1 MTHSTHLSHRF
12 APPLLGALLLFSGS
26 ACAPDVSLGNYTGT
40 EGDSEDGGATGD
52 PSSTDTDTDT
62 DCGAACDEDF
72 SVAYFAAPNFT
83 SREVRRLGAAL
94 CEGTNCPSQSDSVG
108 DSMPC
113 AESEEAL
120 MSSVGAEEYCRFSA
134 VWLEIELDVA
144 FSTPVERDSFERTRP
159 RLDAIAIIEPYAW
172 FPEVVAFTGPGTAYR
187 GDITPGVNVDSDVQ
201 TSVLN
206 EACVEQLDS
215 QGVAWSQDT
224 LEVLCEDT
232 WMDQGVLRP
241 LRMRSQMT
249 FSPVH
254 GKVSNTSG
262 VSCVW
267 PDEGPDT
274 CCSAC
279 NYALGP
285 NIARYGV
292 DGSARR
298 GVAEGTALSCDEDG
312 DPLLQCRD
320 LVFDVGREDG
330 TAYSYDWAGSPGP
343 WPLPLYDKLRETHPD
358 ARPQGLAA
366 PGPSCTADDECED
379 GLGCYGTNDQGNA
392 CSTGDDC
399 ADRTCQSAWFGG
411 CEEVAGGG
419 HCVDARFN
427 ARGAGACFL
436 RDDTQARLSN
446 CDADGNGELTAQEC
460 CDPQLGSDP
469 VCDPFEQSGVEGID
483 RYDRDEQ
490 LDALADCVCEDGQPD
505 ACGSVVEGWCA
516 APIGSGSEPGPD
528 AEQGQYAAPVVQ
540 RVGGVRWD
548 EELGHMK
555 VRLANAGNA
564 DRALVEECA
573 ASVQLIGARTSADGW
588 IANDRV
594 IAELEEDHDLAL
606 CSGST
611 YRLEFAEGSAEQHVR
626 SEAGNTL
633 EGRSSFVF
641 ETAQFRVV
649 PRSLFPTDN
658 LRISSCDDFTLR
670 FSSQLDPG
678 PRNRGKLEIH
688 EGGPDGPRVAGGLD
702 CSPTATPE
710 EIEAG
715 AVPCLLTSVVAVVGE
730 LQFAV
735 DESVHGQV
743 LRPGETY
750 TVVVPGLDTVD
761 QMADPER
768 YAQAMHDACG
778 MPLIL
783 AEGVP
788 EESRMQFMVDEAC
801 E

>member
-1 MTHSTHLSHRF
+1 MAHSTHLSHRL
-12 APPLLGALLLFSGS
+12 AHPLLGALLLFSGT
-26 ACAPDVSLGNYTGT
+26 ACAPDVSLGNYAGT
-40 EGDSEDGGATGD
+40 EGDSDDGGATGD
-52 PSSTDTDTDT
+52 ASSTGMDT
-62 DCGAACDEDF
+62 DCDAGCDEDF

-83 SREVRRLGAAL
+83 SREVRRLGTAL
-94 CEGTNCPSQSDSVG
+94 CEGTNCPSPSEAAG

-113 AESEEAL
+113 AETEGAL
-120 MSSVGAEEYCRFSA
+120 VSSVGAEEYCRFSA
-134 VWLEIELDVA
+134 VWLENEIDVA
-144 FSTPVERDSFERTRP
+144 FSTPIERGSFERTRP
-159 RLDAIAIIEPYAW
+159 RLDAIAVVEPYVW
-172 FPEVVAFTGPGTAYR
+172 FPEVVAFIGPGTAYR
-187 GDITPGVNVDSDVQ
+187 GDIETGGNGTSDVQ
-201 TSVLN
+201 TSILN
-206 EACVEQLDS
+206 EACVEQLES
-215 QGVAWSQDT
+215 QGVAWTKDT
-224 LEVLCEDT
+224 LEALCEDT
-232 WMDQGVLRP
+232 WVDQGVLRP

-254 GKVSNTSG
+254 GKVSNTKG
-262 VSCVW
+262 LSCSS
-267 PDEGPDT
+267 PEQGPDT
-274 CCSAC
+274 CCSSC

-298 GVAEGTALSCDEDG
+298 GVAEGTALSCDEGG

-330 TAYSYDWAGSPGP
+330 TPYSYDWSGSAGP

-358 ARPQGLAA
+358 DRPQGLAA
-366 PGPSCTADDECED
+366 AGPSCTTHDECED
-379 GLGCYGTNDQGNA
+379 GLSCYGTNGQGRA

-399 ADRTCQSAWFGG
+399 ADRTCQPAWFGG
-411 CEEVAGGG
+411 CEEVAAGGR
-419 HCVDARFN
+419 CVDARFS

-436 RDDTQARLSN
+436 RDDTQARLSD
-446 CDADGNGELTAQEC
+446 CDADANGVLTAQEC

-469 VCDPFEQSGVEGID
+469 VCDPFEQSGLKGLA

-490 LDALADCVCEDGQPD
+490 LDVLADCVCEDGQPD
-505 ACGSVVEGWCA
+505 DCDTVVEGWCA

-528 AEQGQYAAPVVQ
+528 AVQGQYAAPIVE
-540 RVGGVRWD
+540 RLGGVRWD

-564 DRALVEECA
+564 GRALVEECA
-573 ASVQLIGARTSADGW
+573 AGERLIGNRTSADGW
-588 IANDRV
+588 IANDRTT
-594 IAELEEDHDLAL
+594 AELEEDHNLAL

-611 YRLEFAEGSAEQHVR
+611 YRLEFADGSAEQHVR
-626 SEAGNTL
+626 SEAGSTL
-633 EGRSSFVF
+633 EGRSSFVV

-649 PRSLFPTDN
+649 PFSLFPTEN
-658 LRISSCDDFTLR
+658 LHIRSCDNFILR
-670 FSSQLDPG
+670 FSGHLDPG

-688 EGGPDGPRVAGGLD
+688 EGGPEGPRVAGGLD

-715 AVPCLLTSVVAVVGE
+715 AVPCLLTSAVALVGE

-735 DESVHGQV
+735 DESVHGHV
-743 LRPGETY
+743 LSLGVTY
-750 TVVVPGLDTVD
+750 TVVAPGLDNVD

-768 YAQAMHDACG
+768 YAEAMHDACG
-778 MPLIL
+778 MPLVL
-783 AEGVP
+783 DDVVP
-788 EESRMQFMVDEAC
+788 ELSGLQFTVDEAC